1 MVSMPEQ
8 RVQQLPVPELRLM
21 VYCRTTAELAILVWF
36 SSPEFL
42 GWERMH
48 VVTRTSAS
56 HK

>member
-42 GWERMH
+42 GWMY